1 MNLKYLLY
9 CVIILLLSYCT
20 NYSSKPLPVNPVILL
35 APPSGNSTST
45 KINAIEKTSTGHI
58 LRVAAQNVELTFKG
72 YRIYQ
77 APTEEQVRNLPSTS
91 GVDCSPLLEL
101 PNSSKVYIMEASTNP
116 LGLATL
122 CTFPVNLTSGFYVS
136 IRVTYFT
143 GIGQEDG
150 TSMPSNALLIP

>member
-1 MNLKYLLY
+1 MKKIY
-9 CVIILLLSYCT
+9 ILLFFIYLSCT

-35 APPSGNSTST
+35 APPSGNSTTT

-58 LRVAAQNVELTFKG
+58 LRVAAQNTELTFKG

-77 APTEEQVRNLPSTS
+77 APTEEQVLNLDASS
-91 GVDCSPLLEL
+91 GVDCGSLLEL
-101 PNSSKVYIMEASTNP
+101 PNTGKIYIMEASTNP

-122 CTFPVNLTSGFYVS
+122 CTFPVNLTSGYYVS
-136 IRVTYFT
+136 IRVTYFQ